1 MMISEQEAV
10 GLSDANGNQTM
21 DFVNLALS
29 AVLVGISI
37 VAVLQ
42 FLYKAKASNKSDSL
56 SLMT

>member
-1 MMISEQEAV
+1 M

-21 DFVNLALS
+21 NFVNVALS